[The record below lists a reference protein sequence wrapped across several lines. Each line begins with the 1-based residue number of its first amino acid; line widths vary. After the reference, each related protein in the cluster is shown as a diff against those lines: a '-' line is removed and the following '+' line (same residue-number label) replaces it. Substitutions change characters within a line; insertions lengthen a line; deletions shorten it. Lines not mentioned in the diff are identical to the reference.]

1 MNQHLNDS
9 PTSESQRIRERTRQ
23 IRRLFIIL
31 LSIGLVGGG
40 ILGFG
45 VVKVLKKLG
54 LTEKTPQF
62 EHLKER

>member
-9 PTSESQRIRERTRQ
+9 HTSETRRIRERTRQ

-31 LSIGLVGGG
+31 LSIGLVTGG
-40 ILGFG
+40 IVAFG
-45 VVKVLKKLG
+45 VVKILNKLG

-62 EHLKER
+62 EHIKER